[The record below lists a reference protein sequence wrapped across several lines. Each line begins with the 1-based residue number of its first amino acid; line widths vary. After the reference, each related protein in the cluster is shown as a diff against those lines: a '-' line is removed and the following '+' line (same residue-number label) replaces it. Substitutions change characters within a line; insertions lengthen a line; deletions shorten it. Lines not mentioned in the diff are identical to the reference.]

1 MISRGLPLTLILLAV
16 CVVSS
21 GPPHASGAPS
31 DQTSGDQ
38 TSGDQKSVL
47 ILLTGQPGLPASS
60 AVAAGIRSKLVSVW
74 STRVAIETEHVDV
87 ARFTGT
93 DYEHHLRALYRFKYA
108 GRPIDVII
116 VAGNEP
122 LGFLLGARDDLWPG
136 TPIIVC
142 AVDERSLG
150 GVTAPPDMTVITVRY
165 DMEGTLRA
173 ALTLLPDTRHVA
185 LVGGASVEDQS
196 FNDLGRQA
204 VQLFGDR
211 LRLIDLTGLPIDEML
226 ARLSVLPSSTIVL
239 ASSIRVDGAGR
250 RFYGVDVVGPL
261 STTANRPIFTVFGTV
276 MGLGV
281 VGGSMIDFEAVGR
294 EAGALTL
301 RMLRGEPMPGGSLR
315 SATSN
320 GPLFDWRQLN
330 RWSLDE
336 RRLPPG
342 SRVLFRQP
350 SLWEQYRWHIAVT
363 LIVVAAQAS
372 LIVGL
377 LIERQRR
384 RRAQAALSER
394 LDFETLVANISGTFA
409 GLPTGRVDEHI
420 CDCLRRIVLFIGA
433 DRGTLWQRSAD
444 GQALLATHTWTA
456 EGVSP
461 APATIR
467 MSAFQMLWPLTEQG
481 QALSFAGLDE
491 LPPAARAAFQKLGVT
506 SLLALPLRIGDRTL
520 GVLAFSSL
528 HVERSWPAELV
539 QRLQTLAEL
548 FANALMRRQEAT
560 ALEVSVAL
568 TASVLATLPGEAAI
582 VDVSGVIVQVNDAW
596 AAFARADD
604 ADRLAAVSVGAN
616 YLEACRRGIATS
628 DESARKALDL
638 VESVLH
644 GRRDEGVVDYA
655 WTGGEDRWFEMR
667 VQHLVGPEGGAAIMH
682 FDISARK
689 RAEAEARR
697 HLDEIAHMDRVAAL
711 GELASSLA
719 HELNQP
725 LTAIL
730 TNAQA
735 ARRFLD
741 ATPADLDEL
750 RECLED
756 IMQNDRRAG
765 EVIRRM
771 RPLLK
776 KGGPAELLPLNL
788 NDLVQNV
795 LALISNDALLQRVS
809 IEAVLAPALPLVY
822 GDGVQI
828 QQVILNL
835 LVNAI
840 TAAATGP
847 PAGRKVTVWTAAVD
861 AHADLSVHDSG
872 KGISEAD
879 LDRVFE
885 PFFTTKQEGLGMGL
899 AISRSI
905 VQAHEGRIWAE
916 NDPAGGAIFRV
927 RLPTERGA
935 GVRAV
940 SGR

>member
-1 MISRGLPLTLILLAV
+1 MISRSLPLALILLAA
-16 CVVSS
+16 CAVSF
-21 GPPHASGAPS
+21 GAPDASGAPP
-31 DQTSGDQ
+31 DQTA
-38 TSGDQKSVL
+38 GDQKSVL
-47 ILLTGQPGLPASS
+47 ILLTGQPGLPAAS
-60 AVAAGIRSKLVSVW
+60 AVAAGIRSELVSVW

-87 ARFTGT
+87 ARFKGT

-108 GRPIDVII
+108 GRPFDAIV

-136 TPIIVC
+136 APIIVC
-142 AVDERSLG
+142 AVDERTLRG
-150 GVTAPPDMTVITVRY
+150 FPAPPGMTVVTVTY

-173 ALTLLPDTRHVA
+173 ALALLPDTRHVA
-185 LVGGASVEDQS
+185 LIGGASVEDQS
-196 FNDLGRQA
+196 FNELGRQA
-204 VQLFGDR
+204 VQVFGNR
-211 LRLIDLTGLPIDEML
+211 LRLMDLTGLPIDEML
-226 ARLSVLPSSTIVL
+226 ARLSVLPQQTIVL
-239 ASSIRVDGAGR
+239 TSSIRVDGAGR
-250 RFYGVDVVGPL
+250 RFYGVEVIGSL
-261 STTANRPIFTVFGTV
+261 STTANRPLFALFGTV
-276 MGLGV
+276 MGLGI

-294 EAGALTL
+294 EAGALAL
-301 RMLRGEPMPGGSLR
+301 RTLRGEPMPGASLR
-315 SATSN
+315 SAASN
-320 GPLFDWRQLN
+320 VPLFDWRQLR
-330 RWSLDE
+330 RWNLDE

-342 SRVLFRQP
+342 SRVLYRQP

-384 RRAQAALSER
+384 RRAQAGLAER
-394 LDFETLVANISGTFA
+394 LDFETLVASISATFA

-420 CDCLRRIVLFIGA
+420 RDCLRRIVLFIGA
-433 DRGTLWQRSAD
+433 DRGTLWQPSAD
-444 GQALLATHTWTA
+444 GQALSATHSWAA
-456 EGVSP
+456 EGANP
-461 APATIR
+461 APATIP
-467 MSAFQMLWPLTEQG
+467 MSAFQILRPLGRRTRP
-481 QALSFAGLDE
+481 ASFASLDE
-491 LPPAARAAFQKLGVT
+491 LPPEARSERHVFEKLGVK
-506 SLLALPLRIGDRTL
+506 SFLALPLRIGDRTL
-520 GVLAFSSL
+520 GTLAFSSL
-528 HVERSWPAELV
+528 RAERSWPAELV

-560 ALEVSVAL
+560 ALEVSEAL

-596 AAFARADD
+596 AVSARADD
-604 ADRLAAVSVGAN
+604 ADPLAAVSVGAN
-616 YLEACRRGIATS
+616 YLDACRRGIATS
-628 DESARKALDL
+628 DESAQKALDL

-644 GRRDEGVVDYA
+644 GRRDEGVLDYA
-655 WTGGEDRWFEMR
+655 WRGGEDRWFEMR

-735 ARRFLD
+735 ARRFLA

-756 IMQNDRRAG
+756 IVTNDRRAG

-788 NDLVQNV
+788 NDLAQNV
-795 LALISNDALLQRVS
+795 LALVSNDALLHRVS
-809 IEAVLAPALPLVY
+809 IETVPAPALPVVY
-822 GDGVQI
+822 GDGIQI

-847 PAGRKVTVWTAAVD
+847 PAGRRVIMWTTAGNTY
-861 AHADLSVHDSG
+861 ADLSVRDSG

-879 LDRVFE
+879 LDRLFE
-885 PFFTTKQEGLGMGL
+885 PFFTTKREGLGMGL

-905 VQAHEGRIWAE
+905 VEAHQGRIWGE

-935 GVRAV
+935 AVKAV